1 MSRQDIDVHVEDM
14 LMKADR
20 QVLKILSP
28 RARCIVLALRVVEP
42 TGVDVADLE
51 ARIESFGF
59 RCIKLN
65 EVLYMLSYHGI
76 VECTSGVC
84 RLTDAGTELSAALSE
99 FLANMRR
106 LARSVVEGSV
116 DEDDVLSS
124 LVTAF
129 ASTLGLIESYV
140 EEPSLMPLYLSLHVY
155 ITGLSAAV
163 LAQLAR
169 VSATVLDTVK
179 RFTEGYGTE

>member
-1 MSRQDIDVHVEDM
+1 MSRQGIDIHVEDM

-20 QVLKILSP
+20 QVLRTLSP
-28 RARCIVLALRVVEP
+28 RARCIVLALRVMEP
-42 TGVDVADLE
+42 TGVDIADLE
-51 ARIESFGF
+51 TRIESFGF

-76 VECTSGVC
+76 VECMGRVC
-84 RLTDAGTELSAALSE
+84 RLTDAGAELSAALSE
-99 FLANMRR
+99 FLANIRR
-106 LARSVVEGSV
+106 LAHSVIEGSV

-140 EEPSLMPLYLSLHVY
+140 EEPTLMPLYLSLHMY
-155 ITGLSAAV
+155 ITGLSTAV